1 MKWIFV
7 LLAICTIGFNSCT
20 TLDVYEKHH
29 FFSTHQW
36 DSRDTVSVQFE
47 ITDTTQPY
55 RISLVLRHE
64 NAYAYKNI
72 WIETNFNTP
81 DSSYQVVREFVLADN
96 LRWLGNRVD
105 DIAEHRI
112 RYNEQPLYLR
122 KGLYKFR
129 LKQVMREDPLR
140 YIMMA
145 GIRVEKVQP

>member
-1 MKWIFV
+1 MKWMFGF
-7 LLAICTIGFNSCT
+7 IGIVSLGWLSCT
-20 TLDVYEKHH
+20 TLDVYEKHQ
-29 FFSTHQW
+29 FFSSHQW

-72 WIETNFNTP
+72 WIETDFHTP
-81 DSSYQVVREFVLADN
+81 DSAYQVLREFILADN
-96 LRWLGNRVD
+96 MRWLGNRVD

-112 RYNEQPLYLR
+112 RYNDQPLYLK
-122 KGLYKFR
+122 KGTYRFR

>member
-1 MKWIFV
+1 MKWCFALLVIF
-7 LLAICTIGFNSCT
+7 IWTSCT

-29 FFSTHQW
+29 FFSNYQW
-36 DSRDTVSVQFE
+36 DSRDTISVQFE

-72 WIETNFNTP
+72 WIETQFNTP
-81 DSSYQVVREFVLADN
+81 DSTYQVMREFTLADN

-112 RYNEQPLYLR
+112 RYNEQPFYLK
-122 KGLYKFR
+122 KGVYKFR